1 MLKNRFNVNKYKFIR
16 IEKRI
21 QTDSGNN
28 TSVYIP
34 AVDLFGSVILVNK
47 YVNFSFFDFASMP

>member
-1 MLKNRFNVNKYKFIR
+1 M
-16 IEKRI
+16 EKQI
-21 QTDSGNN
+21 QADSRNN

-34 AVDLFGSVILVNK
+34 AIDLFGSVILVDK